1 MILIR
6 IINLI
11 TIKKQNKVNSMQ
23 IKLDNSKKA
32 ILIIDSEFVVREDK
46 DKLKIYPNE
55 EVSLGTGH

>member
-32 ILIIDSEFVVREDK
+32 ILIIDSEFVVSMFLES
-46 DKLKIYPNE
+46 IYR
-55 EVSLGTGH
+55 